1 MTLQDCLFHRNADER
16 SVGESRHSTNS
27 YSAMLIVLFFS
38 AEHDVEAD
46 NPRAATCDPEQLL
59 RRVRDAEFAQS
70 VYVLFHNLHDTLLA

>member
-27 YSAMLIVLFFS
+27 YAAMLIVFFS

-46 NPRAATCDPEQLL
+46 NPRAATRDPEQLL
-59 RRVRDAEFAQS
+59 RRVRDAELAQS